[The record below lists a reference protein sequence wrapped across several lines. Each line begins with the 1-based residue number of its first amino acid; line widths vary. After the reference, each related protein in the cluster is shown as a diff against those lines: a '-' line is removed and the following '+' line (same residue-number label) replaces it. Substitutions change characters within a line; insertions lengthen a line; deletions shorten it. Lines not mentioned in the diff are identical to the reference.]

1 MSNASIDP
9 PEIPVVPYFLVL
21 LIPTD
26 DRAVEPAV
34 FTQHVAF
41 IDHMASEGIVL
52 LGGEFETPIEG
63 ASGAYLLHTAS
74 QAEAQAWASR
84 DPLTMSGAF
93 RPKIIAWNLVGIAP
107 GAIDPALTS

>member
-26 DRAVEPAV
+26 DRAVEP
-34 FTQHVAF
+34 AF